1 MLKHIHITIVILLLA
16 GCGGRSGG
24 VQEAGTGTLTCS
36 GAEPG
41 VRINGVGPAATAVT
55 SNPGPPM
62 SCCMSAGLVF
72 NNTITGGKFE
82 EVHVTFIQSVGSS
95 TPPPTTME
103 LDKLNG
109 WRILVRYYPCSP
121 PSSGC
126 QSSTLDSTV
135 DAFTGTAQ
143 FKGKI
148 SKSGSTLN
156 HCQHASRK
164 SATPAVLK
172 SVDLYV
178 KDAPL
183 TWF

>member
-1 MLKHIHITIVILLLA
+1 MTRHTLICIGILILA
-16 GCGGRSGG
+16 GCGGHSGS
-24 VQEAGTGTLTCS
+24 VQETGTDTLTCS
-36 GAEPG
+36 GANPG
-41 VRINGVGPAATAVT
+41 VRVNGLAPAAAAVT

-62 SCCMSAGLVF
+62 SCCMSASLVF
-72 NNTITGGKFE
+72 NTTLTGGKFE

-109 WRILVRYYPCSP
+109 WKIMVRYYPCSP
-121 PSSGC
+121 PSSSC
-126 QSSTLDSTV
+126 QSEYLDSSV
-135 DAFTGTAQ
+135 DAFTGTAV

-148 SKSGSTLN
+148 SKSGSTLDL
-156 HCQHASRK
+156 CLHASRK
-164 SATPAVLK
+164 SASPNALK